1 MAVSIVIPCYRSER
15 SIELLVDKLAT
26 LPLTIEVILVDDES
40 PDGTWEA
47 IGRCCQKH
55 DFVTGYSLA
64 RNVGQHNALLVGI
77 RKARYS
83 TIVTMD
89 DDLQYDPADIPKMV
103 SALEEGADLV
113 YGVPMQDRQSWLR
126 RLTSRASKYVFER
139 ALNMPNTENSSSFRA
154 FSENGQKA
162 LRAF

>member
-83 TIVTMD
+83 TIVTI
-89 DDLQYDPADIPKMV
+89 L
-103 SALEEGADLV
+103 
-113 YGVPMQDRQSWLR
+113 LR
-126 RLTSRASKYVFER
+126 
-139 ALNMPNTENSSSFRA
+139 
-154 FSENGQKA
+154 
-162 LRAF
+162 